1 MVLYLCAV
9 MGEFDV
15 CDCIDRKPEN
25 SEELPLLLLKDAC
38 CVHPHTLFEIPTTR
52 TKLEL
57 SRFVWS
63 ILWTGYASLK
73 DKSKS

>member
-1 MVLYLCAV
+1 

-38 CVHPHTLFEIPTTR
+38 CVHPHTLFEILTTR

-57 SRFVWS
+57 SRFV
-63 ILWTGYASLK
+63 
-73 DKSKS
+73 